1 MASQDPLNPNTLIRS
16 RPVQIILLAA
26 LVLALTGLIARLP
39 AWALIDDRA
48 FDYLSTLRAEP
59 RPDDSPVIV
68 AIDEPSLAEINK
80 QWPWPRSLHGKLVS
94 ALRAAGAR
102 AIGLDIIFSE
112 PSKPEED
119 AALAAAL
126 GSDIVLAGDET
137 LVKSAQADQ
146 FIRVLPLQIFSDA
159 GAQSGIASVDLGH
172 DGVLRTM
179 PDYFD
184 GFAATLASVAGLAV
198 ETPPEGNRIQTFGG
212 ARTYPTVS
220 YYQAL
225 DPEHFLPPGFFR
237 DKVVIVGLS
246 LQNAPTLA
254 AGGTDAFATSDTI
267 HTGKLTAGAEVHA
280 TIFDNLRLGRSISTG
295 SATLTGLVL
304 AAAALFAAAIVWRDT
319 GWITALAGV
328 AALIALV
335 AGSYVTLR
343 FGRVFVSPMAPALA
357 FTGIAMG
364 QAALDYAGERRSRRY
379 VTRAFSQYLAP
390 ALVEQLA
397 RDPSRLKLG
406 GEKRELS
413 ILFSDVR
420 GFTTIA
426 EQLKGDPQ
434 QLTTL
439 INRLLTPLSDIV
451 LAHNG
456 TIDKYIGDCV
466 MAFWN
471 APLDDADHAVN
482 AVGAAL
488 AMLESMETLNLT
500 LKAEA
505 EAEGRVHYP
514 LQIGAGIN
522 TGECVVG
529 NMGSTSRFDYS
540 ALGDAVNLAARLEGS
555 SKLYGVSLLLGEGT
569 ARAASHAFA
578 IFELDRIRVKGKTE
592 EVPVFTALRGTFSP
606 EIRARHADF
615 IAARYRDDTALCR
628 AMATALAAD
637 IPGLRKYYEM
647 MLTIPE
653 ADQA

>member
-1 MASQDPLNPNTLIRS
+1 MTSQGPLAQNTRIRS
-16 RPVQIILLAA
+16 RPVQILLLAA
-26 LVLALTGLIARLP
+26 LVMALTTFVARLP
-39 AWALIDDRA
+39 AWALIDGRA
-48 FDYLSTLRAEP
+48 FDYLSTLKWEP
-59 RPDDSPVIV
+59 RPDDGPVIV
-68 AIDEPSLAEINK
+68 AIDEPSLAEINT
-80 QWPWPRSLHGKLVS
+80 QWPWPRSLHGRLVR

-112 PSKPEED
+112 PSSPEED
-119 AALAAAL
+119 GALAAAL
-126 GSDIVLAGDET
+126 GPDVVLAGDET

-146 FIRVLPLQIFSDA
+146 LIRVLPLQAFSDA
-159 GAQSGIASVDLGH
+159 GAQSGIASVSLER

-198 ETPPEGNRIQTFGG
+198 ELPSLGNRIQIFGG
-212 ARTYPTVS
+212 PRTYSTVS

-225 DPEHFLPPGFFR
+225 DPDHFLPPGVFK

-246 LQNAPTLA
+246 LQNAPTLT

-267 HTGKLTAGAEVHA
+267 HSGKLTAGAEVHA
-280 TIFDNLRLGRSISTG
+280 TIFDNLRLGRSIGTG
-295 SATLTGLVL
+295 SAALTGALL
-304 AAAALFAAAIVWRDT
+304 AASALLAAAIVWRDT
-319 GWITALAGV
+319 GWITAIAGI
-328 AALIALV
+328 AALLVLV
-335 AGSYVTLR
+335 AGSYLALR

-357 FTGIAMG
+357 FIGIATG

-426 EQLKGDPQ
+426 ERLKGDPQ

-456 TIDKYIGDCV
+456 TIDKYIGDCI

-488 AMLESMETLNLT
+488 AMLESMEVLNETLRS
-500 LKAEA
+500 EA
-505 EAEGRVHYP
+505 EAEGRKHYP

-569 ARAASHAFA
+569 ARAAAHAFA

-592 EVPVFTALRGTFSP
+592 EVPVYTALRGSFSP
-606 EIRARHADF
+606 EVHARHAAF
-615 IAARYRDDTALCR
+615 IAARYSGDTAACR
-628 AMATALAAD
+628 AMAATLVAE
-637 IPGLRKYYEM
+637 IPGLRKYYAM
-647 MLTIPE
+647 MLEAPE